1 MRGNLENCKKI
12 VLIALLKM
20 TDRSDLRNVSGIFI
34 FYNTAIGP
42 RTLLVMIL
50 LLLSL
55 VMKLTRATEW

>member
-1 MRGNLENCKKI
+1 
-12 VLIALLKM
+12 M
-20 TDRSDLRNVSGIFI
+20 TDQSDLRNVCGIFI

-50 LLLSL
+50 VLLSL